1 MSIFPLKEYSEDEAP
16 RSAGQTDVPQPARA
30 PEEAQGTQPGENGAR
45 SRDPLSFLFNEISL
59 AFPRLFIP
67 LSAATSWLAR

>member
-30 PEEAQGTQPGENGAR
+30 PEEAQGTQPGENGAH
-45 SRDPLSFLFNEISL
+45 E
-59 AFPRLFIP
+59 
-67 LSAATSWLAR
+67 AATP